1 MQGDML
7 QCDKENRAFRQ
18 RSRERMTETRNRLLD
33 VGKETDYTWAIPVKS
48 RRRLSTNKKR
58 RCIVYYDTP
67 PSFFTPGSILGKTQR
82 QNSTTGKRRVFVDR
96 KYALYYDT
104 NILPKISVKIHLL
117 RYVLVVNYP
126 LLQIALTGVNLFIG
140 TLRLTYI
147 KSVDFFHTF
156 STEFPHFSRFFPP
169 WQRYFPKNKTATC
182 SYTRLQQI
190 RWLINA

>member
-1 MQGDML
+1 ML

-67 PSFFTPGSILGKTQR
+67 PSFFYPGQASAGVNGRKKKSL
-82 QNSTTGKRRVFVDR
+82 RRPKIFFV
-96 KYALYYDT
+96 YDT
-104 NILPKISVKIHLL
+104 NILPKISVKIHLH

-126 LLQIALTGVNLFIG
+126 LLQIAQTGVNLFIG

-147 KSVDFFHTF
+147 KSVDFFHIF
-156 STEFPHFSRFFPP
+156 STEFPHFSSIFPP
-169 WQRYFPKNKTATC
+169 WQRYFPKNKTATG